1 MKKKSFNFSF
11 TLIELLVV
19 VAIIAVLV
27 AMLLPAVA
35 KARESARALVCGNN
49 LRQLNMVH
57 FRWIDDH
64 RGYMICRC
72 IPDGYDTNV
81 HGPGVYGPGYTWSDT
96 WVQRKYVDADWG
108 RVVGT
113 LYSCPS
119 FKSDIAAD
127 IRDNTNY
134 GWNLGGLGWLE
145 DVSMNYHFKSYT
157 RVGDPGRTIAFAD
170 SFTCKDW
177 QFGYLIHPLWYPV
190 EYRHNGKGN
199 VGWLDGHV
207 SAQGE
212 AELMEPTYYLWRGN
226 KDLPYLSD
234 WH

>member
-1 MKKKSFNFSF
+1 MNKKSF

-27 AMLLPAVA
+27 AMLLPALA
-35 KARESARALVCGNN
+35 KARESARTVVCANN
-49 LRQLNMVH
+49 LGQLNMVH

-64 RGYMICRC
+64 RGYMNNRG
-72 IPDGYDTNV
+72 IPVNYYTDVG
-81 HGPGVYGPGYTWSDT
+81 GPGYYWAGYSWPET
-96 WVQRKYVDADWG
+96 WVMRKYVDAAWG

-127 IRDNTNY
+127 IQYNTGY
-134 GWNLGGLGWLE
+134 GWNYGGLGWL
-145 DVSMNYHFKSYT
+145 DDATLFFYFKSYSKVT
-157 RVGDPGRTIAFAD
+157 DPGRTIAFAD
-170 SFTCKDW
+170 SYTRKDA
-177 QFGYLIHPLWYPV
+177 QFGYLIHPNWLPLDL
-190 EYRHNGKGN
+190 RHNGKLN

-212 AELMEPTYYLWRGN
+212 GELLDQPTYYLWRGN
-226 KDLPYLSD
+226 KDLPFTSD